1 MKKIALA
8 LAAAAAVSLFAT
20 QSMAQPAGAASA
32 PSVNSDGKVMG
43 QGQPQDVAAPP
54 KTGTRASRA
63 AERKSNGVAATKSGD
78 TVLGA
83 APAPE
88 TQPRPAAKAPTRAGA
103 TRLNQQGKA
112 VDKKST
118 VMGEKDAQK

>member
-20 QSMAQPAGAASA
+20 QSMAQPSAAASS
-32 PSVNSDGKVMG
+32 PSVNADGKVLG
-43 QGQPQDVAAPP
+43 QGQAQDVGTPP
-54 KTGTRASRA
+54 KSGTRASRA
-63 AERKSNGVAATKSGD
+63 AERKMNGVAATKSGD
-78 TVLGA
+78 TVLGN

-88 TQPRPAAKAPTRAGA
+88 TQPKPGVKAPTRAGA
-103 TRLNQQGKA
+103 HRLNQQGKA